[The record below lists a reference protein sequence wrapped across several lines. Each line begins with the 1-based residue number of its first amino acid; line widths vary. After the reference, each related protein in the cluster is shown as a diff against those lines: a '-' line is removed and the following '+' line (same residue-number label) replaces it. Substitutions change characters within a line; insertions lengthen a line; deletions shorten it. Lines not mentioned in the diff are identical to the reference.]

1 MMLPVI
7 FVMPLVQLI
16 ILLHA
21 ATLEMKQ
28 IELFVVDK
36 DLSST
41 SRRLVENFK
50 RSPFYILKDYSTS
63 IEEAE
68 QELRRG
74 NVDIILHIPSGFERA
89 MVRESSVKIQILI
102 DAINGISA
110 GLINGYTQAI
120 IAGFNQKII
129 SEWIGTTGTNHFQN
143 IELTYS
149 LWYNPRL
156 NYKIF
161 MLPALMVL
169 LITIIGMFLSALNLV
184 REKELGTLEQINVT
198 PIRKYQFIVGK
209 LVPFWIIAL
218 FELAFL
224 MVIGKLFFNLP
235 VLGSVGLLFGFAS
248 VYLLVVMG
256 AGLFIST
263 ISQTQ
268 QQVMFVSFFFM
279 ILFILM
285 SGIFTPV
292 ETMPDWAQKINIIN
306 PLAYFMRVIRMV
318 ILKGSGFSDILK
330 EFISLSVFAFIILSL
345 AVWRYRKTT

>member
-50 RSPFYILKDYSTS
+50 HSPFYILKDYSTS

-161 MLPALMVL
+161 MLPALMVV

-198 PIRKYQFIVGK
+198 PIRKYQFIIGK

-224 MVIGKLFFNLP
+224 MVIGILFFNLP
-235 VLGSVGLLFGFAS
+235 VLGNVGLLFGFAS

-263 ISQTQ
+263 VSQTQ

-318 ILKGSGFSDILK
+318 ILKGSGFSDISK
-330 EFISLSVFAFIILSL
+330 EFISLSVYAIIVFSL

>member
-263 ISQTQ
+263 VSQTQ

-292 ETMPDWAQKINIIN
+292 ETMPHWAQKINIFN

-330 EFISLSVFAFIILSL
+330 EFISLFVFAFIILSL